1 MVFKKASFF
10 ISAVLFFAFTSFA
23 AESPSDDVNS
33 YAEYKQAGEN
43 QNRQS
48 FPVAK
53 FTEISFDDGYLRDR
67 NLLDKLEYDAFR
79 YIWEYTFD
87 ESGMA
92 YEDSRNKESGQATT
106 GGTGFGIG
114 AIIAAA
120 ERGWIARQ
128 DAADRILKMAVF
140 LRDTTDRKA
149 LHGAFPH
156 WLDGR
161 TGKTIAFGEN
171 DNGADL
177 VETAFLMQGLLMA
190 RAYFTEDNELE
201 RALRSCV
208 SVLWQDVDWHWFTK
222 AENNGLYWH
231 WSPDRDFSMGVK
243 ISGFNE
249 AMVAY
254 VLALGSP
261 TRPISREAAQ
271 FWYSTDEY
279 KPKTGNGY
287 TIEAANA
294 YAGSMFLSHYSFI
307 GLDPRQMADS
317 HVNRGYMVR
326 NTVHALMNRAYCLE
340 SAPAEHRFGEGFW
353 GLTSCDIKGGYRY
366 QSAYNEVG
374 TVAPTAALASMPYVP
389 EYAMRVLWNIY
400 DNYRD
405 KMWGPYGPYDAFS
418 LKDDWFDDSYLA
430 IDQLAMACMVEN
442 YRSGLLWKLFM
453 SVPEVKEG
461 LARMGVRHL
470 PLTTGFPQVVTPMVK
485 TENGYSQGAVD
496 MRRNPDT
503 GLYTMPYSC
512 EVDGLIFFDI
522 ADENGKPLK
531 RCTALVRKGDNV
543 LEFDRGSLELGK
555 VLRLTMRADAKK
567 ANILIR
573 LH

>member
-140 LRDTTDRKA
+140 LRDKTDRKA